1 MEQVHHKT
9 RRRARKRTALPVGQA
24 SSKSDSGGS
33 GLLASLLL
41 IAVVVIPTRTASA
54 ANLVDDIR
62 DDYLD
67 PCIAAEAGFLS
78 KLVYQLDG
86 VFDIV
91 NADGGVEVEVGEEGA
106 DDDFSIGGGA
116 SASVE
121 DYFNSNLTTSAD
133 GYKSHYHYS
142 DLSWMDVGSTEVL
155 VARKTG
161 GTIDGSGI
169 PPDSAVV
176 TFRGSEEID
185 DWIVNVDQF
194 RVSSEENNN
203 DDLSIV

>member
-1 MEQVHHKT
+1 MEQVCRKT
-9 RRRARKRTALPVGQA
+9 RRRSRKQTALPVGKTA
-24 SSKSDSGGS
+24 SKIGGGG
-33 GLLASLLL
+33 GLLASLFL
-41 IAVVVIPTRTASA
+41 IAAVAIPTRTAASA
-54 ANLVDDIR
+54 AKRVDIR

-67 PCIAAEAGFLS
+67 PCVAAEAGFLS
-78 KLVYQLDG
+78 KIVYQLDG

-91 NADGGVEVEVGEEGA
+91 NADDVMEQEVDAESA
-106 DDDFSIGGGA
+106 DSTA
-116 SASVE
+116 SPE
-121 DYFNSNLTTSAD
+121 DYFRSNLTTGAD

-161 GTIDGSGI
+161 GTIDGGGI

-194 RVSSEENNN
+194 KVSEW
-203 DDLSIV
+203 